1 MDHLVVDLSWY
12 MEFER
17 PVLDSVFVSN
27 IFAGVQLHE
36 FGWERLTLQI
46 VKNAACDASVLI
58 VAALA
63 YERCYAVTKP
73 LKYRTH
79 VSCPDRKTWKR

>member
-1 MDHLVVDLSWY
+1 MLLND
-12 MEFER
+12 
-17 PVLDSVFVSN
+17 VFVIHD

-79 VSCPDRKTWKR
+79 VSCPDKKTWKR